1 MSGSQRLGLLL
12 GVLWG
17 LGLLLMLASLPSW
30 RRPSLTERVAPFAG
44 KVLPG
49 AQRRTKY
56 GMWSIWAPIF
66 SGWQHHVQRI
76 ASALFSLL
84 TGDDSALKNRLQIA
98 GIEVSVARY
107 RITQVMWLL
116 TGSTMGVAVWG
127 VALTLGKAPRSIAVM
142 LLVSLAA
149 ISAVLAHDWL
159 LTRRIA
165 LRRDRMAAEL
175 PATAELLA
183 LAIAAGESPT
193 AALARVGRVS
203 SGLLAD
209 QFVVAAQAARSG
221 ESMISVLKTM
231 ARTADLPALT
241 RMVDA
246 MTIATNR
253 GTPLG
258 DVLRAQAADLRAET
272 SRLIIESAGRKEI
285 AMLLPVVFLVMPT
298 VVVVALFPGWQT
310 LSRLTS

>member
-1 MSGSQRLGLLL
+1 MCGL
-12 GVLWG
+12 GVLF
-17 LGLLLMLASLPSW
+17 MLTSLPSW

-44 KVLPG
+44 RSLPG
-49 AQRRTKY
+49 HERRTKY
-56 GMWSIWAPIF
+56 GIGSIWLPILR
-66 SGWQHHVQRI
+66 GWQQHLQRA
-76 ASALFSLL
+76 ASVLFSVL
-84 TGDDSALKNRLQIA
+84 TGNDAALKNRLQVA
-98 GIEVSVARY
+98 GSDVSVARY
-107 RITQVMWLL
+107 RMTQIMWLL
-116 TGSTMGVAVWG
+116 AGSTVGIALWG
-127 VALTLGKAPRSIAVM
+127 VVLAMGKEPRSGAVM
-142 LLVSLAA
+142 LLIVLCSV
-149 ISAVLAHDWL
+149 SAVLAHDWL
-159 LTRRIA
+159 LSRRMSQ
-165 LRRDRMAAEL
+165 RRDRMAAEL

-209 QFVVAAQAARSG
+209 QFVVAAEAARSG

-231 ARTADLPALT
+231 ARAADLPALT

-246 MTIATNR
+246 MTIATDR

-310 LSRLTS
+310 LSRLTG